1 MHGHAMTYSIYISK
15 DIHVNIYVLEY
26 MRDGFT
32 NKQLMIVISCI
43 PVLEYVHACAWTCMH
58 ILPIKTAW
66 LTY

>member
-1 MHGHAMTYSIYISK
+1 
-15 DIHVNIYVLEY
+15 

-32 NKQLMIVISCI
+32 NKQLMIVITCI

-58 ILPIKTAW
+58 ILQIKTAW